1 MPLGRRSNR
10 CRFEAV
16 FRRNKGEMH
25 SRTWA
30 IACFLAFLTGVASAI
45 PGPQPIPV
53 PVVRSSAP
61 SKQIRILNEKEP
73 GRAVDI
79 RSNLV
84 PGRINIV
91 VFFADW

>member
-1 MPLGRRSNR
+1 MM
-10 CRFEAV
+10 
-16 FRRNKGEMH
+16 FRPIVLVLSLLVLSYG
-25 SRTWA
+25 WA
-30 IACFLAFLTGVASAI
+30 LAI
-45 PGPQPIPV
+45 PGPQPIPL
-53 PVVRSSAP
+53 PVVKSSAP

-73 GRAVDI
+73 GKAVDI